1 MTRVDLSPLAWLDE
15 VEQQRRAAGLR
26 RSLRTRPAVGAEL
39 DLASNDYLGLSQHPV
54 VIEGG
59 VEALRTWGAGSTGSR
74 LVTGN
79 TELHENFESELAE
92 FVGAESGLVFSS
104 GYTANLGAVV
114 ALSGAG
120 SLLVSDALTHAS
132 LVDACRLSR
141 ARVVV
146 TPHRDV
152 DAIDAALSARDEARA
167 VVVTDSVFSAD
178 GVLAPLRE
186 LHDVCR
192 RHGALLIVD
201 EAHGLGVRGDGGRGL
216 LHEVGLAGAPDVVVT
231 TTLSKALGSQGGVV
245 LGPAAVRDHLIDAA
259 RPFIFD
265 TGLAPAAVGAAWAAL
280 GVLTAEPW
288 RAGEVLRHAAT
299 LAQVCGVAE
308 APESAVVSVVLGDP
322 EVALGA
328 ATGCLDRGVRVGCF
342 RPPSVPAGTSRLRLT
357 ARASL
362 DDDDLALAR
371 RVLTEVLPAARRS
384 RPGGDI
390 QQ

>member
-1 MTRVDLSPLAWLDE
+1 MID
-15 VEQQRRAAGLR
+15 
-26 RSLRTRPAVGAEL
+26 
-39 DLASNDYLGLSQHPV
+39 
-54 VIEGG
+54 GG
-59 VEALRTWGAGSTGSR
+59 VAALRTWGAGSTGSR

-79 TELHENFESELAE
+79 TELHEGFETALAD
-92 FVGAESGLVFSS
+92 FVGAQAALVFSS

-114 ALSGAG
+114 ALSGPG

-152 DAIDAALSARDEARA
+152 DAVDAALAARGEERA

-178 GVLAPLRE
+178 GVLAPLRA

-201 EAHGLGVRGDGGRGL
+201 EAHGLGVRGTGGRGL
-216 LHEVGLAGAPDVVVT
+216 LHEVGLAGAPDVVMT

-245 LGPAAVRDHLIDAA
+245 LGPVAVREHLIDAA

-280 GVLTAEPW
+280 RVLIDEPW
-288 RAGEVLRHAAT
+288 RAQAVLRHADGAGRHVRRPRAPRFGRRVGDPRRAGGGAGRGDGVPGARCPGR
-299 LAQVCGVAE
+299 LLPPADRAGGHVAAAADRAGVA
-308 APESAVVSVVLGDP
+308 
-322 EVALGA
+322 
-328 ATGCLDRGVRVGCF
+328 VR
-342 RPPSVPAGTSRLRLT
+342 
-357 ARASL
+357 
-362 DDDDLALAR
+362 R
-371 RVLTEVLPAARRS
+371 RDGRWPAAC
-384 RPGGDI
+384 
-390 QQ
+390 